1 MKYRQDGRARTDRG
15 ALRPLFEH
23 IQIEAMETFIWRL
36 DDYPWRRNVWN
47 FHPEYEI
54 HLIRNAAGV
63 SLIGD
68 HIGIFEAGCLYLVG
82 GGLPHDWVTEVD
94 PGTVIAGRDIVLQFD
109 ADRVRLATTIL
120 PELAELNGLLARS
133 LRGLE
138 FRGETRRLGRD
149 LLERIGQS
157 QGADRLTL
165 FLELL
170 TLFSRSDEYVALS
183 SSDFAPNLDEE
194 TLRIMR
200 RVQDHVFERL
210 TTRIHLPEVAKIA
223 GMTESAFSRFFKKNS
238 GNSFTDH
245 VTKLRMVR
253 ACELLA
259 DPKTPIT
266 EICFD
271 VGYTNISNFNQ
282 LFRKLRGT
290 TPSAYRRQSAKRVGS
305 I

>member
-1 MKYRQDGRARTDRG
+1 MKNRHDGAPPAGVRAR
-15 ALRPLFEH
+15 RPLFEH
-23 IQIEAMETFIWRL
+23 IQIESIESFIWRL

-54 HLIRNAAGV
+54 HLIRNASGV

-68 HIGIFEAGCLYLVG
+68 HIGRFEAGRLYLVG

-109 ADRVRLATTIL
+109 ADRVRRAAAIL
-120 PELAELNGLLARS
+120 PELVELNGLFDRA

-138 FRGETRRLGRD
+138 FRGETRRLGQD
-149 LLERIGQS
+149 LLERIGRS

-165 FLELL
+165 FIELL
-170 TLFSRSDEYVALS
+170 TVFARSDEYVALS
-183 SSDFAPNLDEE
+183 SSGFAPNLDEE
-194 TLRIMR
+194 TLRVMR

-210 TTRIHLPEVAKIA
+210 TTKIRLPEVAKIA
-223 GMTESAFSRFFKKNS
+223 GMSESAFTRFFKKNS

-259 DPKTPIT
+259 DPEMPIT
-266 EICFD
+266 EICFE
-271 VGYTNISNFNQ
+271 VGYTNISNFNR

-290 TPSAYRRQSAKRVGS
+290 SPSAYRRQSAKRAGS

>member
-183 SSDFAPNLDEE
+183 SSDFAP
-194 TLRIMR
+194 
-200 RVQDHVFERL
+200 
-210 TTRIHLPEVAKIA
+210 K
-223 GMTESAFSRFFKKNS
+223 SR
-238 GNSFTDH
+238 
-245 VTKLRMVR
+245 
-253 ACELLA
+253 
-259 DPKTPIT
+259 
-266 EICFD
+266 
-271 VGYTNISNFNQ
+271 
-282 LFRKLRGT
+282 
-290 TPSAYRRQSAKRVGS
+290 
-305 I
+305 

>member
-1 MKYRQDGRARTDRG
+1 MKNRHDERERMGHG
-15 ALRPLFEH
+15 APRPLFEH
-23 IQIEAMETFIWRL
+23 IQIEAMQTFIWRL

-54 HLIRNAAGV
+54 HLIRNATGV
-63 SLIGD
+63 TLIGD
-68 HIGIFEAGCLYLVG
+68 HIGQFEPGCLYLVG

-94 PGTVIAGRDIVLQFD
+94 AGIVIAGRDIVLQFD
-109 ADRVRLATTIL
+109 ADRVRQAAAIL
-120 PELAELNGLLARS
+120 PELVELDGLLARA

-157 QGADRLTL
+157 RGADRLTL

-170 TLFSRSDEYVALS
+170 TLFSRSDEYIALS

-194 TLRIMR
+194 TLRVMR

-210 TTRIHLPEVAKIA
+210 TAKIYLPEVAKIA

-253 ACELLA
+253 ACELLS
-259 DPKTPIT
+259 DPKMPIT

-271 VGYTNISNFNQ
+271 VGYTNISNFNR

-290 TPSAYRRQSAKRVGS
+290 TPSAYRRQAAKRARP